1 MQICTK
7 EGRDLK
13 VINDILYFY
22 NAEDGH
28 HYTKTY
34 DEWICYPTNIDGTL
48 DYNCMLYVEDVLAEQ
63 DTVTGQRVINFVDN
77 CDSFLEIYARPLQ
90 IVIMQ
95 VREST
100 LEVTH
105 S

>member
-1 MQICTK
+1 MLTTTK

-34 DEWICYPTNIDGTL
+34 DEWICYPTNIDGT
-48 DYNCMLYVEDVLAEQ
+48 
-63 DTVTGQRVINFVDN
+63 
-77 CDSFLEIYARPLQ
+77 
-90 IVIMQ
+90 
-95 VREST
+95 
-100 LEVTH
+100 
-105 S
+105 